1 MHTTNAFLRSV
12 AKYYLIRAEILLPR
26 NNAFRDSCAGPFLG
40 FVQKYKILREIYT
53 SSLLKKHQILVQ
65 KTGYGFGGSP
75 PPPLYGSFFGEK
87 GVTVLGV
94 PPPFTDKIRKVVF
107 DDLFRQKGGY
117 GFAGYPP
124 FPPLRT
130 KSAK

>member
-1 MHTTNAFLRSV
+1 MQ
-12 AKYYLIRAEILLPR
+12 KYYLIRAEILLPG

-65 KTGYGFGGSP
+65 KTGYGFGGYPPSP
-75 PPPLYGSFFGEK
+75 PLGIFFQ
-87 GVTVLGV
+87 
-94 PPPFTDKIRKVVF
+94 R
-107 DDLFRQKGGY
+107 KGGY
-117 GFAGYPP
+117 GFGGYPL

-130 KSAK
+130 KSSK